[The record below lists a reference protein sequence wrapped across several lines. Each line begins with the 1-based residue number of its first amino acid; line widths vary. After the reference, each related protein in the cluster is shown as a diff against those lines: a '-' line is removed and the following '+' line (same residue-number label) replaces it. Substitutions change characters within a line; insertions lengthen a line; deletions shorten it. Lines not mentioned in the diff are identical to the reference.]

1 MTKEE
6 VIAAIE
12 RYEQGKCTD
21 AERGLLESWYNQ
33 CADQQAA
40 AEFPDDL
47 WTRKENSL
55 KIILRQAIPYTG
67 KPARVYRLGTIGIA
81 AAVVLVFLGLIFWFY
96 KYNPHP
102 VAKNSTVLVS
112 GVKDSVQVRKGVTL
126 TFSNGKVLQ
135 LNAAKSGIVIRGNK
149 LSYNDGSFV
158 RGTEARL
165 RESEDLGIQSDEL
178 IISVPPA
185 MQYHVQLADGSKI
198 WLNADSRLKIAGSF
212 NDNFARTVGLVGEAY
227 FEVAKSERQWR
238 GKKRKRPFYVLGKR
252 HSIAVLGTCFNV
264 SSYPAEPA
272 QISLLEGSVEVN
284 SQVLRPGEQATI
296 SRRGGVAVKTVDMEG
311 VLSWRSGY
319 FRFEDEEMENVMSK
333 ISRWYDV
340 DVQYEEEGLK
350 HERLS
355 GIVIRYN
362 RITDILGT
370 LQKDAAFRFE
380 LKGRTLLVRKLK

>member
-6 VIAAIE
+6 VIAAIG

-33 CADQQAA
+33 YAEQQVA

-47 WTRKENSL
+47 WTRKESSL
-55 KIILRQAIPYTG
+55 KIILHQAIPDAR
-67 KPARVYRLGTIGIA
+67 KPARAYSLGMIGIA
-81 AAVVLVFLGLIFWFY
+81 AAAVLVFLGLTFWFY
-96 KYNPHP
+96 KYNTHP
-102 VAKNSTVLVS
+102 VIENSSVLVS
-112 GVKDSVQVRKGVTL
+112 GVKDSVQVRKNVTL

-135 LNAAKSGIVIRGNK
+135 LNSAKSGIVINGNK

-158 RGTEARL
+158 QGTEARL
-165 RESEDLGIQSDEL
+165 RESEEVGIQSDEL
-178 IISVPPA
+178 IISVPRA

-212 NDNFARTVGLVGEAY
+212 NDNFARMVGLVGEAY

-284 SQVLRPGEQATI
+284 GQVLRPGEQATI
-296 SRRGGVAVKTVDMEG
+296 LRKGGVMVKTVNMED
-311 VLSWRSGY
+311 VISWRSGY
-319 FRFEDEEMENVMSK
+319 FRFEDEAMENIMRK

-350 HERLS
+350 HEQLS

-362 RITDILGT
+362 RITDILST

-380 LKGRTLLVRKLK
+380 LKGRKLLVSKLK